1 MLEVG
6 LVLAMFNTGMNQFLF
21 AMPFQYKEMKL

>member
-6 LVLAMFNTGMNQFLF
+6 LVLAMFNTGMNPFLF
-21 AMPFQYKEMKL
+21 VMPFQYREMKL